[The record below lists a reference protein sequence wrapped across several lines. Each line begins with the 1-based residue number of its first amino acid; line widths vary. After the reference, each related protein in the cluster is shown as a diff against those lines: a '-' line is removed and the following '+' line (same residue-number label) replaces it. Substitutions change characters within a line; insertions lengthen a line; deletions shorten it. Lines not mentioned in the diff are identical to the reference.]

1 MYTFGR
7 AMAVNQIHI
16 INGPN
21 LNLLGKREP
30 DIYGSTTFDD
40 FLRAVRKEYSDSIT
54 LGYFQ
59 SNIEGEIIDELQ
71 RVGKHSTPILLNA
84 GGYTHTSVAI
94 ADAVSAIDSPVLEIH
109 ISQPAA
115 REEERHNSLLAKYCK
130 GSISGLG
137 LSSYKLGI
145 EFFINHYD

>member
-1 MYTFGR
+1 MS
-7 AMAVNQIHI
+7 VKQLHI

-30 DIYGSTTFDD
+30 DIYGSTSFDEY
-40 FLRAVRKEYSDSIT
+40 LQALRKEFSKISI
-54 LGYFQ
+54 GYFQ
-59 SNIEGEIIDELQ
+59 SNLEGEIIDELH
-71 RVGKHSTPILLNA
+71 RLGKDGTPILLNA

-94 ADAVSAIDSPVLEIH
+94 ADAVAAVKSPVLEIH

-115 REEERHNSLLAKYCK
+115 REKERHNSLLSKYCK

-137 LSSYKLGI
+137 LSAYKLGI
-145 EFFINHYD
+145 EYFITHYENH